1 MSPLVALREAPFV
14 VFDTETT
21 YFDGVNRLVEI
32 GAVRIT
38 WGKIESH
45 FTQLVNPGCP
55 LSKET
60 ARLTGI
66 TQSMLQ
72 KKPTPTEVIA
82 QFLAFA
88 KDAVYVAHNAPFD
101 AAVLR
106 GVDTWKDHEAQNGSL
121 IIDTLR
127 LSRRLYPS
135 FPRHGLDQLMHLF
148 GIMVTPR
155 HRALPDAL
163 ATARLFHLFLT
174 NLTDQYNVKNIE
186 ELVGFMTRP
195 KRQVS

>member
-21 YFDGVNRLVEI
+21 YSDGVNKLVEI
-32 GAVRIT
+32 GAVRVI
-38 WGKIESH
+38 WGKVESH
-45 FTQLVNPGCP
+45 FTRLVDPGCP

-60 ARLTGI
+60 CHLTGI
-66 TQSMLQ
+66 TQSMLLR
-72 KKPTPTEVIA
+72 KPPATKVIEE
-82 QFLAFA
+82 FLAFA
-88 KDAVYVAHNAPFD
+88 KDAVFVAHNAPFD
-101 AAVLR
+101 AGVLR
-106 GVDTWKDHEAQNGSL
+106 NVETWKDHEAQNGSL

-163 ATARLFHLFLT
+163 ATAHLFHLFLT

-186 ELVGFMTRP
+186 ELVRFMTRP